1 MKDLSDPR
9 ELSSLLICSPEIV
22 INCLSLRE
30 YRKQPFELGI
40 TTYSLIPK
48 LLANISMA
56 KKFKVLHIS
65 SDGVFSGEKG
75 GSYSEDDLP
84 DACDDYGKAKLLGEI
99 SSPTVLNIRTSFIG
113 FDPLRCGGLLEWF
126 IQQKKCNLF
135 TKSVFSGLPTAT
147 FAKILQ
153 THVLNDLKMDGIIH
167 IASKPVS
174 KLECLFQVSN
184 ALGLD
189 IDIVPVDGPKIDR
202 SLSME
207 KFTQHTGYQAES
219 WQALSVA
226 LLESRYLTY
235 RRASLDV

>member
-1 MKDLSDPR
+1 
-9 ELSSLLICSPEIV
+9 
-22 INCLSLRE
+22 
-30 YRKQPFELGI
+30 
-40 TTYSLIPK
+40 
-48 LLANISMA
+48 
-56 KKFKVLHIS
+56 
-65 SDGVFSGEKG
+65 
-75 GSYSEDDLP
+75 
-84 DACDDYGKAKLLGEI
+84 
-99 SSPTVLNIRTSFIG
+99 
-113 FDPLRCGGLLEWF
+113 
-126 IQQKKCNLF
+126 
-135 TKSVFSGLPTAT
+135 
-147 FAKILQ
+147 
-153 THVLNDLKMDGIIH
+153 MDGIIH

-235 RRASLDV
+235 RRAGLDV